1 MASRVHSLN
10 LNGNIPNVLLKE
22 QKIKLGSLK
31 PKKLD
36 NSDIND
42 DSIQNLKKLTKFSS
56 YNESKIKDSANTL
69 KWEDESDEDNNTNN
83 NVFTVYGKAK
93 SSCLYGQDGNNLKSY
108 SKVNNSSYCIENRLN
123 HSVLLKKNYED
134 LTQLDN
140 SMSLYEDNNEEDEFM
155 MKCPSCPEK
164 VFRKP
169 DDMTVFT
176 NTNNDE
182 IDFYTNE
189 KVVSNNCW
197 SEISKLRHFG
207 SNLELYTSTNKKA
220 KLTFNFLEEFA
231 LNEGINYLSDFGFHD
246 SRGELKNNNFNE
258 GGFYPLRRSN
268 NYIHDI
274 VDSDSYSE
282 SDSKSG
288 SDSESEDI
296 HNYLNQ
302 KRKMMDKMRESQSSD
317 TSLKLQ
323 YSMANGLNYTDDS
336 KNTLISSFNS
346 LQINQRYDSEDNNKI
361 LDVFDFIKEYK
372 NMINTVS
379 IKYEKNSIYING
391 KPLENR
397 IHYSLDEYQEIK
409 TVGNGAYGK
418 LIECVHLPTGKR
430 VILKKIPVTNI
441 NHWYIQNVMTM
452 EEYSLRKNIHPRIIT
467 LHDAFFYH
475 PSSSPE
481 TLEKEKERSISKS
494 TKSQTLASNIKNK
507 FKNLNRVL
515 RGGKK
520 KKRKDNKG
528 KDKEEEEQVQLPNEE
543 EHEPKEQQQQPVES
557 EQVKNKEDEFILVTE
572 SLGKGSMDLYD
583 YIETIGPIPED
594 NVRYIFAQIIE
605 AVYFMSKNGFSHGDI
620 KDENILIDPS
630 TFRIKLID
638 FGSAT
643 TNIEHAEIPYSK
655 FRGTRKYQAPNIYKK
670 DTFDPLAQDV
680 WSLGVM
686 LFVMLFAADPFTSPE
701 EAECVEILEQLH
713 ENIQYIR
720 VEKGMDVSEEAVD
733 LIMRMLEK
741 DETARITLEE
751 IIYHNFFRI

>member
-1 MASRVHSLN
+1 MASRVQSLN
-10 LNGNIPNVLLKE
+10 LNGNLPNVLLKE
-22 QKIKLGSLK
+22 QKLKHNSLN

-36 NSDIND
+36 NNVFNN
-42 DSIQNLKKLTKFSS
+42 DSIQNIKKLTKFSS

-69 KWEDESDEDNNTNN
+69 KWDDESDEDDDNN
-83 NVFTVYGKAK
+83 NKVFNVYGKAK
-93 SSCLYGQDGNNLKSY
+93 SSCVYGSDYSNNLRSY

-134 LTQLDN
+134 LTQLDS
-140 SMSLYEDNNEEDEFM
+140 SMSIYEDSNEEDKFM

-164 VFRKP
+164 VFRKA
-169 DDMTVFT
+169 DEMTVFS

-220 KLTFNFLEEFA
+220 KMTFNFLEEFA

-246 SRGELKNNNFNE
+246 SRGQLNKSFNE
-258 GGFYPLRRSN
+258 EGFYPLRRSN
-268 NYIHDI
+268 DYIHNT
-274 VDSDSYSE
+274 VDSDSE
-282 SDSKSG
+282 SDSG
-288 SDSESEDI
+288 SATDSESEDI
-296 HNYLNQ
+296 QNYLSQ
-302 KRKMMDKMRESQSSD
+302 KRKMIDKMRESKSSES
-317 TSLKLQ
+317 SLKLQ

-346 LQINQRYDSEDNNKI
+346 LQINQRYNDEENNKI
-361 LDVFDFIKEYK
+361 LEVFDFIKEYK
-372 NMINTVS
+372 NMINKIS
-379 IKYEKNSIYING
+379 IKYEKNKIFING
-391 KPLENR
+391 KLLENR

-418 LIECVHLPTGKR
+418 LIECIHLPTGKR
-430 VILKKIPVTNI
+430 VILKKIPVCNI
-441 NHWYIQNVMTM
+441 NHWYIHNVMTM
-452 EEYSLRKNIHPRIIT
+452 EEYALRKNIHPRIIT

-475 PSSSPE
+475 PSSPE
-481 TLEKEKERSISKS
+481 SLEKEKEKSISKS

-528 KDKEEEEQVQLPNEE
+528 KDKDKDKEEEEQIQLPKEE
-543 EHEPKEQQQQPVES
+543 EHEQKEQQTEG
-557 EQVKNKEDEFILVTE
+557 EQEKQIDEFILVTE

-643 TNIEHAEIPYSK
+643 TNIENAEIPYSK

-701 EAECVEILEQLH
+701 EAESVEILEQLH

-733 LIMRMLEK
+733 LIMKMLEK